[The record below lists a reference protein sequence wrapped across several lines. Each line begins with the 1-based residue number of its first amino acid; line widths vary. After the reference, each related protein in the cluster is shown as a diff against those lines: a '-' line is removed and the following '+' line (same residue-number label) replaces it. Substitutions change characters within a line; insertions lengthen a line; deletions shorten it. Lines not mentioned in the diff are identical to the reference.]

1 MNIQGSRKSRIKKQ
15 STTALVTKL
24 KRLEL
29 LTDNRRPSHSSIAEQ
44 LSDRGEQQETA
55 SSVQNAYKNISER
68 RFKYCTEE
76 SRQTPNRQIVFY
88 DGVVESPFL
97 VTGHCFFFTDT

>member
-44 LSDRGEQQETA
+44 LSDRGEQQETT
-55 SSVQNAYKNISER
+55 SSVQNTYKKQFGKVVQILYR
-68 RFKYCTEE
+68 RKSTNAKSQNRVLRWRGGKPVPIPPATGQSFK
-76 SRQTPNRQIVFY
+76 
-88 DGVVESPFL
+88 L
-97 VTGHCFFFTDT
+97 